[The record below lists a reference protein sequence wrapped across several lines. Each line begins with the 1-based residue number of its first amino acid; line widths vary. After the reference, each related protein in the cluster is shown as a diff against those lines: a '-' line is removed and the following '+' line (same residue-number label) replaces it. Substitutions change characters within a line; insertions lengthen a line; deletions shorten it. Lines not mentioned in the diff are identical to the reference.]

1 MIDDLDESLPL
12 KVLNIPNIHANS
24 LKVMLKY
31 IYGCDLAID
40 RSVVI
45 DLLLNGIYL
54 GLTFIAQAAGK
65 YIEESCIRYTLRL
78 TRCAHYF
85 LHFFSLSQFVTEE
98 NWFHLFNVSKKHSLN
113 RLKSEVRRFV
123 GSHLEP
129 VSDQITFKVC
139 IRAIIKLFNE

>member
-1 MIDDLDESLPL
+1 MASLRVNYIQHKEKTLTFSAHRVVLAAASPQLQSMIDDLDESLPL
-12 KVLNIPNIHANS
+12 KVLNIPNIQANS

-65 YIEESCIRYTLRL
+65 YIEESCIR
-78 TRCAHYF
+78 
-85 LHFFSLSQFVTEE
+85 
-98 NWFHLFNVSKKHSLN
+98 
-113 RLKSEVRRFV
+113 
-123 GSHLEP
+123 
-129 VSDQITFKVC
+129 
-139 IRAIIKLFNE
+139 

>member
-31 IYGCDLAID
+31 IYGCDLAVD

-85 LHFFSLSQFVTEE
+85 LHFLVCRSL
-98 NWFHLFNVSKKHSLN
+98 
-113 RLKSEVRRFV
+113 
-123 GSHLEP
+123 
-129 VSDQITFKVC
+129 
-139 IRAIIKLFNE
+139 

>member
-65 YIEESCIRYTLRL
+65 YIEETCIRQVCVCVLKVAVKVETKRL
-78 TRCAHYF
+78 
-85 LHFFSLSQFVTEE
+85 
-98 NWFHLFNVSKKHSLN
+98 
-113 RLKSEVRRFV
+113 
-123 GSHLEP
+123 
-129 VSDQITFKVC
+129 
-139 IRAIIKLFNE
+139 

>member
-65 YIEESCIRYTLRL
+65 YIEETCIRQVCVCVLKLRSKWKL
-78 TRCAHYF
+78 RASKLSITNT
-85 LHFFSLSQFVTEE
+85 FFDV
-98 NWFHLFNVSKKHSLN
+98 
-113 RLKSEVRRFV
+113 
-123 GSHLEP
+123 
-129 VSDQITFKVC
+129 
-139 IRAIIKLFNE
+139 

>member
-1 MIDDLDESLPL
+1 MTPLTPNATIFSAHRVVLAAASPQLQSMIDDLDESLPL

-65 YIEESCIRYTLRL
+65 YIEETCIRQVCYTVVVKVE
-78 TRCAHYF
+78 TQ
-85 LHFFSLSQFVTEE
+85 SL
-98 NWFHLFNVSKKHSLN
+98 
-113 RLKSEVRRFV
+113 
-123 GSHLEP
+123 
-129 VSDQITFKVC
+129 
-139 IRAIIKLFNE
+139 